1 MHHACLCLQKTIL
14 FDVSKR
20 ETHHPGAGF
29 KKLTRRLK
37 GAFKV
42 SINKDELTDEK
53 LMEASLIIFGSP
65 RAKFS
70 NEEVSA

>member
-1 MHHACLCLQKTIL
+1 MQKTIV

-29 KKLTRRLK
+29 KKLARRLK
-37 GAFKV
+37 AVFKV
-42 SINKDELTDEK
+42 SVNKDELTDSK
-53 LMEASLIIFGSP
+53 LQEASLLIFGSP

-70 NEEVSA
+70 NEEVQ